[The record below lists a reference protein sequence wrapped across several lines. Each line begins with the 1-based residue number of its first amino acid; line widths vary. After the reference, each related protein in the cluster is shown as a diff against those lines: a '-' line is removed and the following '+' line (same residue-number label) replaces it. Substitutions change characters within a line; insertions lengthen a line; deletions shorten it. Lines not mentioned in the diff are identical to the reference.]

1 MFRLFSTL
9 IYCHHHISSSQS
21 VVSQFKSL
29 DQIVGKIESGIIA
42 VKIKEG
48 IIIHNKKK
56 LNNRMEIVQA
66 VATNTAIAGGFKSFT
81 SAADDYY
88 SGIDASATNE
98 ALMSA
103 LQTLV

>member
-1 MFRLFSTL
+1 
-9 IYCHHHISSSQS
+9 
-21 VVSQFKSL
+21 
-29 DQIVGKIESGIIA
+29 
-42 VKIKEG
+42 
-48 IIIHNKKK
+48 
-56 LNNRMEIVQA
+56 MEIVQA